1 MAAVFYQDLDIG
13 VLVNNVGMSYEYPQ
27 EFLELSSTYV
37 DTLINLNIV
46 SLNAMT
52 RIVLPQMVERK
63 KGAVI
68 NISSFLAAFPTP
80 LLSVYSASK
89 SYVDLISQGMAKEY
103 SSKGITVQCVLPGY
117 VTSKLSKIRRPSL
130 TVPTPNAFVR
140 YEFLQIFQ
148 FYFNSTKGPFIYYES
163 IFWGPCKN
171 AN

>member
-1 MAAVFYQDLDIG
+1 MSAVFYQDLDIG

-68 NISSFLAAFPTP
+68 NISSFLAAIPTP

-103 SSKGITVQCVLPGY
+103 SSKGITVQCILPGY
-117 VTSKLSKIRRPSL
+117 VASKMSKIRKPTL
-130 TVPTPNAFVR
+130 TVPTPDVFVK
-140 YEFLQIFQ
+140 YEFL
-148 FYFNSTKGPFIYYES
+148 
-163 IFWGPCKN
+163 
-171 AN
+171 

>member
-1 MAAVFYQDLDIG
+1 MFYQDLDIG
-13 VLVNNVGMSYEYPQ
+13 VLVNNVGMSYEHPQ
-27 EFLELSSTYV
+27 ELLELSSTYV

-63 KGAVI
+63 KGAII
-68 NISSFLAAFPTP
+68 NISSFLAAIPSP

-140 YEFLQIFQ
+140 YEFLQTFQ
-148 FYFNSTKGPFIYYES
+148 FYFNST
-163 IFWGPCKN
+163 
-171 AN
+171 

>member
-1 MAAVFYQDLDIG
+1 MFYQDLDIG
-13 VLVNNVGMSYEYPQ
+13 VLVNNVGMSYEHPQ
-27 EFLELSSTYV
+27 ELLELSSTYV

-68 NISSFLAAFPTP
+68 NISSFLAAIPSP

-140 YEFLQIFQ
+140 YEFLQTFQ
-148 FYFNSTKGPFIYYES
+148 FYFNST
-163 IFWGPCKN
+163 
-171 AN
+171 

>member
-1 MAAVFYQDLDIG
+1 M
-13 VLVNNVGMSYEYPQ
+13 NNVGMSYEHPQ

-68 NISSFLAAFPTP
+68 NISSFSAAIPAP

-89 SYVDLISQGMAKEY
+89 SYVDLLSQGMAKEY

-140 YEFLQIFQ
+140 YELL
-148 FYFNSTKGPFIYYES
+148 
-163 IFWGPCKN
+163 
-171 AN
+171 

>member
-1 MAAVFYQDLDIG
+1 MFYQDLDIG
-13 VLVNNVGMSYEYPQ
+13 VLVNNVGMSYEHPQ
-27 EFLELSSTYV
+27 ELLELSSTYV

-68 NISSFLAAFPTP
+68 NISSFSAAIPTP

-117 VTSKLSKIRRPSL
+117 VTSKLSKIRRPSS
-130 TVPTPNAFVR
+130 TVPTPDAFVR
-140 YEFLQIFQ
+140 YEFL
-148 FYFNSTKGPFIYYES
+148 
-163 IFWGPCKN
+163 
-171 AN
+171 

>member
-1 MAAVFYQDLDIG
+1 MGKLYKNWPQDLDIG
-13 VLVNNVGMSYEYPQ
+13 VLVNNVGMSYEHPQ

-68 NISSFLAAFPTP
+68 NISSFLAAIPSP

-103 SSKGITVQCVLPGY
+103 LSKGITVQCVLPGY

-140 YEFLQIFQ
+140 YELL
-148 FYFNSTKGPFIYYES
+148 
-163 IFWGPCKN
+163 
-171 AN
+171 